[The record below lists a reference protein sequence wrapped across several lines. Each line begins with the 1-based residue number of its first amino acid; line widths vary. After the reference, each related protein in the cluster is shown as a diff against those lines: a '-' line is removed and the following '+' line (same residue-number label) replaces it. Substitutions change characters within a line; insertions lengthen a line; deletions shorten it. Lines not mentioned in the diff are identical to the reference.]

1 MMRMKRTWCSTFIAN
16 AKMPKRNLPNLKSL
30 QQVKAYRVYFKKN
43 GINLTKLVYAE
54 SLLEVLNQFKKLDV
68 ILIKQIDLLPD
79 GEIDVIS
86 LN

>member
-1 MMRMKRTWCSTFIAN
+1 
-16 AKMPKRNLPNLKSL
+16 MPKRNLPNLKYL
-30 QQVKAYRVYFKKN
+30 IQVKAYRVYFKKN

-54 SLLEVLNQFKKLDV
+54 SLLEVLNQFNKMEV
-68 ILIKQIDLLPD
+68 ILIKQIDMIPD

>member
-1 MMRMKRTWCSTFIAN
+1 ML
-16 AKMPKRNLPNLKSL
+16 KRNLPNLKYL
-30 QQVKAYRVYFKKN
+30 QQVKAFRVYFKKN

-54 SLLEVLNQFKKLDV
+54 SLIDVLNQFKNLDV
-68 ILIKQIDLLPD
+68 ILIKQIDMLPD

>member
-1 MMRMKRTWCSTFIAN
+1 MRC
-16 AKMPKRNLPNLKSL
+16 
-30 QQVKAYRVYFKKN
+30 YRVYFKKN

-54 SLLEVLNQFKKLDV
+54 SLLEVINQFKKMEI
-68 ILIKQIDLLPD
+68 ILIKQIDMLPD

>member
-1 MMRMKRTWCSTFIAN
+1 ML
-16 AKMPKRNLPNLKSL
+16 KRNLPNLKYL
-30 QQVKAYRVYFKKN
+30 LQVKAYRVYFKKN

-54 SLLEVLNQFKKLDV
+54 SLLEVINQFKKLDV
-68 ILIKQIDLLPD
+68 ILIKQIDMLPD

>member
-1 MMRMKRTWCSTFIAN
+1 M
-16 AKMPKRNLPNLKSL
+16 
-30 QQVKAYRVYFKKN
+30 KAYRVYFKKN

-54 SLLEVLNQFKKLDV
+54 SLLEVLNQFNKMEV
-68 ILIKQIDLLPD
+68 ILIKQIDMIPD

>member
-1 MMRMKRTWCSTFIAN
+1 MMRMRLTWCSIFIASVR
-16 AKMPKRNLPNLKSL
+16 MPKRNLPNLKSL
-30 QQVKAYRVYFKKN
+30 QPVKAYRVYFKKN

-54 SLLEVLNQFKKLDV
+54 SLLDVIHQFKKMEV
-68 ILIKQIDLLPD
+68 ILIKQIDMLPD

>member
-1 MMRMKRTWCSTFIAN
+1 MLTMRC
-16 AKMPKRNLPNLKSL
+16 
-30 QQVKAYRVYFKKN
+30 YRVYFKKN

-54 SLLEVLNQFKKLDV
+54 SLLDVIQQFKKMDI
-68 ILIKQIDLLPD
+68 ILIKQIDMLPD